1 MTDPVSL
8 SALHPYYKTADGTDR
23 HTRYYDTVFAKILA
37 GQIWQANF
45 VSAFFP
51 LPWML
56 YRRLYLA
63 GFIYNLVIS
72 LILSTLPRAYIV
84 MVIPVNILVMLFAGN
99 MIYYRALIQK
109 INKQNT
115 KAPSQSTDQQTCILY
130 FLTAILTSLLAHRQ
144 TVLAFGAEIL
154 FWTWVYLDKRR

>member
-1 MTDPVSL
+1 MTDPVPL

-23 HTRYYDTVFAKILA
+23 HTRYYDTVFAKILD
-37 GQIWQANF
+37 GQVWQANF

-63 GFIYNLVIS
+63 GFIYNIVIS
-72 LILSTLPRAYIV
+72 LVLSTLPRSYIV
-84 MVIPVNILVMLFAGN
+84 MVIPINILVMLFAGN
-99 MIYYRALIQK
+99 MIYYRTLIQK
-109 INKQNT
+109 IHKQNPEIPN
-115 KAPSQSTDQQTCILY
+115 KSTDQQACILY

-144 TVLAFGAEIL
+144 IVLAFVTEIF
-154 FWTWVYLDKRR
+154 FWAWVYLGRK